1 MSFEESIS
9 VYSLA
14 FSGIGVLAETDQ
26 KIFLRLLFERV
37 SLPTLSNFLALIYYC
52 LIRFVIF
59 LALRVF
65 RT

>member
-37 SLPTLSNFLALIYYC
+37 SLPTLSNFDSINLLLFNPFCYLLSIASI
-52 LIRFVIF
+52 
-59 LALRVF
+59 
-65 RT
+65 